1 MMRLFILALASCA
14 FATSANAAPAQRVV
28 ALGGDVTEIVYGLGE
43 GSRVVCADETSL
55 YPPAVAKLP
64 KVGYLRMLSAEGV
77 LSCKPD
83 LIIASE
89 DAGPP
94 AAMTQLANSGVT
106 ILHAANARAPDAVPE
121 KIAKIADALGVGAK
135 GRALQ
140 EKFRADLAAAQARIE
155 KLKDRPRALF
165 LMSQGP
171 GGLMAAGR
179 ETAADAMFTLARSEN
194 VASGYTHY
202 KPLTPEAAVGFKPD
216 VIVVADNA
224 VAMMGGLEAIRARP
238 EIAMTPAGK
247 NGRVVTMDIM
257 LLLGFG
263 PRTPEALAKLADSLH
278 SGAAAKPTH

>member
-1 MMRLFILALASCA
+1 MMRLFILALAAAA
-14 FATSANAAPAQRVV
+14 FATTANASPAQRVV
-28 ALGGDVTEIVYGLGE
+28 TLGGDVTEIVYALDE
-43 GSRVVCADETSL
+43 GNRVVCVDETSL

-64 KVGYLRMLSAEGV
+64 KVGYLRTLSAEGI

-83 LIIASE
+83 LIIVSE
-89 DAGPP
+89 NAGPP
-94 AAMTQLANSGVT
+94 AAMTQLE
-106 ILHAANARAPDAVPE
+106 NARVKIVKIADALDPDAVPG
-121 KIAKIADALGVGAK
+121 KIAKIADALGVAGK

-140 EKFRADLAAAQARIE
+140 EKFRTDLAAALAKIA

-179 ETAADAMFTLARSEN
+179 ETAADAMFTLARAEN
-194 VASGYTHY
+194 VASGYSHY

-263 PRTPEALAKLADSLH
+263 PRTPEALAKLADTLH
-278 SGAAAKPTH
+278 SAPAKSH